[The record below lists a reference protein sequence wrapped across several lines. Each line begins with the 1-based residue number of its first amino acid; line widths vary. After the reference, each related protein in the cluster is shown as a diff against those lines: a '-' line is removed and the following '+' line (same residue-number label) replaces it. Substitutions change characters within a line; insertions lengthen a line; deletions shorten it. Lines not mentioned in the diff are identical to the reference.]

1 MRYHGRVLDDRDRI
15 ILAALQRDARGT
27 FADIGREAGLAASS
41 VHERVRKL
49 EQSGV
54 IRAYRAE
61 VDPESVG
68 LFVTALV
75 SVTPLDAKQPDDLPQ
90 RVHEFEEVE
99 DCHSVA
105 GDENYI
111 LKVRTRTTA
120 DLEDLLRR
128 LREKA
133 GVQTRTTVVLSI
145 PFEGRPIRA

>member
-90 RVHEFEEVE
+90 RVHKFEEVE

-111 LKVRTRTTA
+111 LKVRVA
-120 DLEDLLRR
+120 SPAALEDLLQEIRSA
-128 LREKA
+128 A
-133 GVQTRTTVVLSI
+133 GVSTRTTIVLST
-145 PFEGRPIRA
+145 PYENRPADV

>member
-90 RVHEFEEVE
+90 RVHKFEEVE

-111 LKVRTRTTA
+111 LKVRTRTTS
-120 DLEDLLRR
+120 DLEDFLRR
-128 LREKA
+128 LREK
-133 GVQTRTTVVLSI
+133 GEVQTRTTVVLST
-145 PFEGRPIRA
+145 PFEHRPLTP